1 MRAPLVE
8 GLFQS
13 LARMGFAVLRF
24 NFRGVGRSEGVF
36 DNGPGELSDA
46 AAALDWLQSYHAN
59 PLQCCVLGHSFG
71 AWIGMQ
77 LLMRRPEVNA
87 FVSVSLPANLYDFSF
102 LAPCPAAGLVLHGDE
117 DKVADLRSVRSLVEH
132 LKSQKVVEIRQ
143 KVITG
148 GDHNFDD
155 RVDEITRE
163 ARAYLHERLEKS
175 REKRG
180 GGLP

>member
-1 MRAPLVE
+1 
-8 GLFQS
+8 
-13 LARMGFAVLRF
+13 
-24 NFRGVGRSEGVF
+24 
-36 DNGPGELSDA
+36 
-46 AAALDWLQSYHAN
+46 
-59 PLQCCVLGHSFG
+59 
-71 AWIGMQ
+71 MQ

-132 LKSQKVVEIRQ
+132 LRSQKVVEIRQ